1 MAARSSTHWLR
12 DYTEP
17 LRPIYREVLVMSLF
31 INLLALAVPVFI
43 LQVYD
48 RVIFHAGLTTLQGLA
63 IGIGIVIVF
72 DHILRQARSRLMQK
86 AALRIDV
93 GMGKK
98 LFDKVLALPLPDLE
112 SRPNAFWLSLFR
124 DIETVRNTLSGP
136 SAVLLTDLPFALLFV
151 ALIVIVAQPLVWVLA
166 VILPLFVLLAW
177 RSAATLSKASS
188 SERKTGFGRDALL
201 AEVIAGRTTVK
212 ALALHDSIR
221 PYWED
226 RTPIP
231 SSRRSRAAPSPTAT
245 PTSAPRSRCARRSR

>member
-1 MAARSSTHWLR
+1 MAVRASTRWLR

-31 INLLALAVPVFI
+31 INLLALAVPMFI

-63 IGIGIVIVF
+63 IGIIIVIVF
-72 DHILRQARSRLMQK
+72 DYILRQARSRLMQK

-112 SRPNAFWLSLFR
+112 RRPNAFWLSLFR

-151 ALIVIVAQPLVWVLA
+151 AP
-166 VILPLFVLLAW
+166 
-177 RSAATLSKASS
+177 
-188 SERKTGFGRDALL
+188 
-201 AEVIAGRTTVK
+201 
-212 ALALHDSIR
+212 
-221 PYWED
+221 
-226 RTPIP
+226 
-231 SSRRSRAAPSPTAT
+231 
-245 PTSAPRSRCARRSR
+245 